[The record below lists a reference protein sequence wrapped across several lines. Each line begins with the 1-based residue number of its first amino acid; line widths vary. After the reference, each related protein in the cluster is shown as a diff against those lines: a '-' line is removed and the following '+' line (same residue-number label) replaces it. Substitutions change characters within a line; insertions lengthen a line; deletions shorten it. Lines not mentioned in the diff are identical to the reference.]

1 MTQPTARPPRLGKG
15 AAIAL
20 RFALLLGLVVLATW
34 VSHLVREALGL
45 QITPEN
51 EQQMY
56 RVLMLGTVIYVGL
69 LAIPFVPGAELG
81 VALFMAFGASIAP
94 LVYGATALAMVL
106 SYTVGRML
114 PITILARLLAFF
126 RLRQTAVLI
135 HRAELLAPEDRVALI
150 LEGAPPRLLA
160 LVIRHRYIALAL
172 AVNLPGN
179 VVIGGGGGI
188 MMLAGMSGIFAPVP
202 TLLAILIAVAPVPL
216 VVFLIGA

>member
-1 MTQPTARPPRLGKG
+1 M
-15 AAIAL
+15 
-20 RFALLLGLVVLATW
+20 VLATW

-69 LAIPFVPGAELG
+69 LAILFVPGAELG
-81 VALFMAFGASIAP
+81 VALFMAFGASVAP